1 LSHWLVDGRLA
12 GPLGKDHPIPSP
24 GCLRL
29 SSPNGGVLALPAN
42 LKISPAAVIDP
53 DAAPIKAPT
62 AALPA

>member
-1 LSHWLVDGRLA
+1 MSYWLADGRLV

-24 GCLRL
+24 ACLRL
-29 SSPNGGVLALPAN
+29 SSPNGGVLELPAN

-53 DAAPIKAPT
+53 DAATIKAPT